1 MNTRAKAVPSALA
14 GGRVWD
20 GWPFT
25 AKQRGCL
32 WSGTGQ
38 RRTEAWWRMG
48 ETGACMNCSDCG
60 SNQASLCVTCHE
72 RKCVTGKRK
81 KSDSGSEKAV
91 DERVPKRA
99 HLHSDRQKLR
109 VKMLGA
115 LPKIGT
121 KRAKAVVAAYPTMRD
136 IMEAP
141 EAHVASVVVRKF
153 TLGKERAA
161 IIKRVV
167 Q

>member
-1 MNTRAKAVPSALA
+1 M
-14 GGRVWD
+14 
-20 GWPFT
+20 
-25 AKQRGCL
+25 
-32 WSGTGQ
+32 
-38 RRTEAWWRMG
+38 
-48 ETGACMNCSDCG
+48 
-60 SNQASLCVTCHE
+60 CVICHE
-72 RKCVTGKRK
+72 KKCVSAHRK
-81 KSDSGSEKAV
+81 KPVSDREKAV
-91 DERVPKRA
+91 DEQVPKRA

-121 KRAKAVVAAYPTMRD
+121 KRAKAVIAAYPTLRD
-136 IMEAP
+136 IMNATEAQI
-141 EAHVASVVVRKF
+141 ASVTVRNF